1 MANLTQLLQSPTRN
15 AVVADL
21 STAADEAVSSLSG
34 ISGMAFKG
42 ALAAAKKADSKVV
55 SKGVNQMLPELL
67 NSLDSYWT
75 EFEGSEQSDFGT
87 YLDGRSSEIT
97 DAIMATA
104 DKSAED
110 IKAPGIART
119 YKSLR
124 GKASSI
130 LEPNVPTIG
139 RVLQRHMSTV

>member
-1 MANLTQLLQSPTRN
+1 MTNLSQLLQSPTRN

-21 STAADEAVSSLSG
+21 STAADDAVASLTG
-34 ISGMAFKG
+34 ITGMAFKG
-42 ALAAAKKADSKVV
+42 ALVAAKKADSKVL
-55 SKGVNQMLPELL
+55 SKGINQMLPELL
-67 NSLDSYWT
+67 NSLDSYWK

-87 YLDGRSSEIT
+87 YLDGRSGEVTEALMS
-97 DAIMATA
+97 AA
-104 DKSAED
+104 DNSAED

-130 LEPNVPTIG
+130 VEPHVATIG
-139 RVLQRHMSTV
+139 RVLQRHMDTV

>member
-1 MANLTQLLQSPTRN
+1 MTNLTQLLQSPTRN

-21 STAADEAVSSLSG
+21 ATDADDTVSSLSG

-42 ALAAAKKADSKVV
+42 ALAAAKKADSKVL
-55 SKGVNQMLPELL
+55 SKGINQMLPELL
-67 NSLDSYWT
+67 NSLDSYWK

-87 YLDGRSSEIT
+87 YLDGRSAEVT
-97 DAIMATA
+97 EVIMNTA
-104 DKSAED
+104 DKAAED
-110 IKAPGIART
+110 VKAPGIART

-130 LEPNVPTIG
+130 LEPNVATIG
-139 RVLQRHMSTV
+139 RVLQRHMGTV

>member
-1 MANLTQLLQSPTRN
+1 MTNLTQLLQSPTRN

-21 STAADEAVSSLSG
+21 ATAADDTVSSLSG

-42 ALAAAKKADSKVV
+42 ALAAAKKADSKVL
-55 SKGVNQMLPELL
+55 SKGINQMLPELL
-67 NSLDSYWT
+67 NSLDSYWK

-87 YLDGRSSEIT
+87 YLDGRSAEVT
-97 DAIMATA
+97 EVIMTTA
-104 DKSAED
+104 DKAAED
-110 IKAPGIART
+110 VKAPGIART

-130 LEPNVPTIG
+130 LEPSVATIG
-139 RVLQRHMSTV
+139 RVLQRHMGTV